1 MAYQKYINHNTI
13 TKANYHSCK
22 KSIKIDKLFKFK
34 TFAQY
39 HILKCRNWC
48 AMRVHNAKSTTR
60 AFWMQVSNPII
71 NGLNFVAM
79 YFVQGI
85 FYISVIPYLRL
96 NILAIEIASKR

>member
-22 KSIKIDKLFKFK
+22 QSIKIDKLFKFK

-39 HILKCRNWC
+39 KILKCRNWC

-60 AFWMQVSNPII
+60 AFWMQVFNPII
-71 NGLNFVAM
+71 LSLDFIAM
-79 YFVQGI
+79 YFVQAI
-85 FYISVIPYLRL
+85 LYISVIPTLRCQIWL
-96 NILAIEIASKR
+96 LEMTSKS

>member
-22 KSIKIDKLFKFK
+22 KSIKIDKLFKLK

-39 HILKCRNWC
+39 NILKCRNWC
-48 AMRVHNAKSTTR
+48 SMRVHHAKSTTR

-71 NGLNFVAM
+71 EALDFAAM
-79 YFVQGI
+79 YVAQGVL
-85 FYISVIPYLRL
+85 YITAIPFIRCQ
-96 NILAIEIASKR
+96 IWCIELISKK